1 MENKKGKKNKV
12 KIGKKNISN
21 KIESNKS
28 KENYEL
34 IKTDDFIIKNI
45 VPDRNC
51 FYRVLSYFYRENQE
65 EFNEFRKLITEY
77 LENHSEQYLEF
88 IAEEELNIPTEKLMT
103 FHL

>member
-1 MENKKGKKNKV
+1 M
-12 KIGKKNISN
+12 
-21 KIESNKS
+21 
-28 KENYEL
+28 
-34 IKTDDFIIKNI
+34 
-45 VPDRNC
+45 
-51 FYRVLSYFYRENQE
+51 SYFYRENQE